1 MSSLNTDLYNK
12 NVRRNNKYKEVVDLL
27 VFGSLD
33 GQKNTDKKIFD
44 NIKDLI
50 VFAAMVGKKKEKK
63 ESVESKDNTA
73 IILGTFSGSGSSK
86 GSRVDQH
93 NIIFMF
99 GLLTHKDM
107 KFMRDE
113 HVNEVINIFEDY
125 SNGGLSVI
133 KDWLVE
139 SAWNPLIILDKM
151 TDELNSEEK
160 SGIDVPE
167 NPFL

>member
-1 MSSLNTDLYNK
+1 MSSLNTELYNK

-27 VFGSLD
+27 VWGSLD
-33 GQKNTDKKIFD
+33 GHKNVNKKIFD

-50 VFAAMVGKKKEKK
+50 VFAAMVGKKNEKK
-63 ESVESKDNTA
+63 ESVESKSNTA
-73 IILGTFSGSGSSK
+73 IVLGTFSGSGNLR

-107 KFMRDE
+107 NYMRDE
-113 HVNEVINIFEDY
+113 HVNDVISIFEDY
-125 SNGGLSVI
+125 SNGGLSII

-139 SAWNPLIILDKM
+139 SAWNPLIILEKI
-151 TDELNSEEK
+151 TDELNSGETA
-160 SGIDVPE
+160 GIDVE
-167 NPFL
+167 DNPFL

>member
-12 NVRRNNKYKEVVDLL
+12 NIRRNDKYKEVVDLL
-27 VFGSLD
+27 VYGSLD
-33 GQKNTDKKIFD
+33 GRKNSDKKIFD

-50 VFAAMVGKKKEKK
+50 VFSAMVGKKAEKK
-63 ESVESKDNTA
+63 ESVEKDNTA
-73 IILGTFSGSGSSK
+73 IVLGTFSGSGSSK

-107 KFMRDE
+107 NYMRDE
-113 HVNEVINIFEDY
+113 HIADVISIFEEY
-125 SNGGLSVI
+125 SNGGLNVI

-139 SAWNPLIILDKM
+139 SAWNPLVILEKM
-151 TDELNSEEK
+151 TDELNLANDA
-160 SGIDVPE
+160 GIDVEE

>member
-1 MSSLNTDLYNK
+1 MSSLNIDLYNK
-12 NVRRNNKYKEVVDLL
+12 GVRRNTKYKEVVELL
-27 VFGSLD
+27 VFGSL
-33 GQKNTDKKIFD
+33 GAKKSSSKKIFD

-50 VFAAMVGKKKEKK
+50 IFSAMVGKKFEKK
-63 ESVESKDNTA
+63 EKVDSKEN
-73 IILGTFSGSGSSK
+73 IGIVLGQFAGSGSFK

-93 NIIFMF
+93 NLIFMF

-107 KFMRDE
+107 NYMRDE
-113 HVNEVINIFEDY
+113 QITESISIFEEY

-139 SAWNPLIILDKM
+139 SAWNPLVILEKM
-151 TDELNSEEK
+151 MDEINSDSD
-160 SGIDVPE
+160 SGINVTE